1 MKGATNF
8 ASISWSRSLF
18 QSTLPMKGATLVIK
32 NTTYDLDISIHA
44 PNEGSDLCMSES
56 FQDVKRISIHA
67 PNEGSDINKLADEKT
82 EIISI
87 HAPNE
92 GSDDVII

>member
-1 MKGATNF
+1 
-8 ASISWSRSLF
+8 
-18 QSTLPMKGATLVIK
+18 
-32 NTTYDLDISIHA
+32 
-44 PNEGSDLCMSES
+44 MSES